1 MLPVPF
7 DLSCSAP
14 REQPTCAFPGNQAIT
29 WVVIL
34 AVINTIAIAV
44 GLLFMVPAWA
54 ASQESEH
61 AQKNANDFV
70 RSALQN
76 EVRAETNDHS
86 HWMLKLETE
95 KSRRK
100 ETDEVVETKNGDLKR
115 AVLVNDRPLT
125 ASEQGRADEQIRRL
139 VSNPDALRKSLQE
152 QNDDAARSQRM
163 LKILPQALIFRF
175 GQQKGDA
182 VELLFSPNPHFRPPT
197 REAQVFQAMEGSLW
211 IDSKQQRLM
220 ELSGHLTREVKFGG
234 GLFGHL
240 NAGGQFHV
248 KQMEVAPGY
257 WEMTL
262 LQVDMKGK
270 ALFFKTI
277 SVQQK
282 LGRSD
287 FHQVSDSLTLAEA
300 ADLLHKQTVDVA
312 VSAGRQ

>member
-1 MLPVPF
+1 MP
-7 DLSCSAP
+7 
-14 REQPTCAFPGNQAIT
+14 AFPGNQAIT

-34 AVINTIAIAV
+34 AVINAVAISV
-44 GLLFMVPAWA
+44 SLLFMVPAWA
-54 ASQESEH
+54 VSQESEH
-61 AQKNANDFV
+61 ARKNANDFV

-115 AVLVNDRPLT
+115 PILINDRPLT
-125 ASEQGRADEQIRRL
+125 AQQQHEADEQIRRL
-139 VSNPDALRKSLQE
+139 VSNPGALRKSLQE

-220 ELSGHLTREVKFGG
+220 ELSGHLTRKVKFGG

-300 ADLLHKQTVDVA
+300 ADLLHKETVDVA
-312 VSAGRQ
+312 VSASHQ

>member
-1 MLPVPF
+1 MQR
-7 DLSCSAP
+7 AA
-14 REQPTCAFPGNQAIT
+14 RATHMRAFPGNQAIT

-54 ASQESEH
+54 ASQDSAH

-76 EVRAETNDHS
+76 EVKGEANDHS

-115 AVLVNDRPLT
+115 PVLINDRPLT
-125 ASEQGRADEQIRRL
+125 ASEQRRADEQIRRL
-139 VSNPDALRKSLQE
+139 VSNPGALRKSLQE

-182 VELLFSPNPHFRPPT
+182 VELLFSPNPHFHPPT

-277 SVQQK
+277 GVQQK

-287 FHQVSDSLTLAEA
+287 FHQVSDGLTLAEA